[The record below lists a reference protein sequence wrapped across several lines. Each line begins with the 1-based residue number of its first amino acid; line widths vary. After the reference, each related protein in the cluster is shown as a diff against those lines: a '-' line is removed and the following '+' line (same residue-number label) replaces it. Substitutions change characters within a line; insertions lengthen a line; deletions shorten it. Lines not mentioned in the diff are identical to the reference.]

1 MTERRYIHPRTGEI
15 IEDPEIRPFHEV
27 LRDLGEGATDSELS
41 EGLWDL
47 VQRVQETG
55 KAGSL
60 HLTLS
65 VGFDGQGRISTKD
78 EVKVKLPE
86 FNRPT
91 TAFFIDGTGNPSRR
105 DPNQPEI
112 PGVTHIRKDA

>member
-1 MTERRYIHPRTGEI
+1 MTERRYVHPRTGEI

-86 FNRPT
+86 FNRPDAPQVRVT
-91 TAFFIDGTGNPSRR
+91 PKGLALLAKRIPAPEEATA
-105 DPNQPEI
+105 
-112 PGVTHIRKDA
+112 